1 MERLIYVSESR
12 MIKDETESVL
22 AKIVAGAE
30 TRNVELQVT
39 GALLFTGAHFA
50 QILEGPT
57 ASIAILLKA
66 LERDPRHANLR
77 IVDQAPIRKRKFAE
91 WQMAYS
97 GPSQFVARY
106 VNRLIDA
113 DTPFARQKAS
123 AWLTE
128 LATEFSKA

>member
-12 MIKDETESVL
+12 IVKDEAESVL

-30 TRNVELQVT
+30 TRNVELQLT
-39 GALLFTGAHFA
+39 GALLFTGAHFV
-50 QILEGPT
+50 QILEGPA
-57 ASIAILLKA
+57 ASIATLLKA
-66 LERDPRHANLR
+66 FERDPRHANLR
-77 IVDQAPIRKRKFAE
+77 IVDQGPVKKRKSAE

-97 GPSQFVARY
+97 GPSQFVARF
-106 VNRLIDA
+106 VNRLIYA

-128 LATEFSKA
+128 LATEFFKA